1 MKPAG
6 MVQIINLFPSV
17 SVVIEQPIPSIQGGW
32 NRGYFFS
39 LLELCWALALTLPG
53 AMVLG
58 SFGNP
63 VPAIHCKEPFR
74 DNNFE
79 FRCVTWASKDLFML
93 MKYPEKRWVLA
104 HSHSAFKCSSKTT
117 QNFQVWKSIWRCY
130 KVTWCVC
137 DLLWIQVLP
146 RDISVF
152 L

>member
-1 MKPAG
+1 

-93 MKYPEKRWVLA
+93 MKYPEKRYECWLTGTQ
-104 HSHSAFKCSSKTT
+104 HSNVHLKLLKIFRCGNPSGDVTRSLGVSVISCGYKFFLGIFQYFYSK
-117 QNFQVWKSIWRCY
+117 
-130 KVTWCVC
+130 
-137 DLLWIQVLP
+137 
-146 RDISVF
+146 
-152 L
+152 